1 MRVVMMGAPGAGKG
15 TQAKLLEE
23 RFKVPHISTGD
34 MLREAV
40 QAGTPLG
47 REAERIIQ
55 QGLLVPDDLVI
66 RLVDE
71 RLQGSDCAGGFI
83 LDGFPRTVAQA
94 EALEELLARRGQ
106 PLSAVVEIA
115 VPRDE
120 VVRRLSGRRVCRACG
135 TMFNTAF
142 QDGPGAGA
150 LQEEEPL
157 ATGFRYG
164 QPGRR
169 VRPHYRRGAMI
180 LLKSRQEIEQ
190 MRAAST
196 IVAQILDEVASR
208 VRPGVTTAE
217 LDALAEELTLEKGA
231 RPAFKG
237 YTVAGRVYPASICV
251 SINDEVVHGVP
262 TTKAV
267 LRAGDIVGLDFGVC
281 FRGYFGDAART
292 VPVGRVAPEAE
303 RLMDVTSAALQAGIE
318 AVRPGAHVGDISAA
332 IQDAVEAAGFS
343 VVREFVGHGIGRNLH
358 EDPQVPNYRTGA
370 RGVRLQEGLV
380 LAIEP
385 MVNAGGPE
393 VYVKED
399 GWTAATRDG
408 RLSAHFEHS
417 VAVTG
422 NGPYILTLP

>member
-1 MRVVMMGAPGAGKG
+1 
-15 TQAKLLEE
+15 
-23 RFKVPHISTGD
+23 
-34 MLREAV
+34 
-40 QAGTPLG
+40 
-47 REAERIIQ
+47 
-55 QGLLVPDDLVI
+55 
-66 RLVDE
+66 
-71 RLQGSDCAGGFI
+71 
-83 LDGFPRTVAQA
+83 
-94 EALEELLARRGQ
+94 
-106 PLSAVVEIA
+106 
-115 VPRDE
+115 
-120 VVRRLSGRRVCRACG
+120 
-135 TMFNTAF
+135 
-142 QDGPGAGA
+142 
-150 LQEEEPL
+150 
-157 ATGFRYG
+157 
-164 QPGRR
+164 
-169 VRPHYRRGAMI
+169 MI

-281 FRGYFGDAART
+281 YRGYFGDAART

-303 RLMDVTSAALQAGIE
+303 RLMAVTSAALHAGIE
-318 AVRPGAHVGDISAA
+318 ALRPGAHVGDISAA